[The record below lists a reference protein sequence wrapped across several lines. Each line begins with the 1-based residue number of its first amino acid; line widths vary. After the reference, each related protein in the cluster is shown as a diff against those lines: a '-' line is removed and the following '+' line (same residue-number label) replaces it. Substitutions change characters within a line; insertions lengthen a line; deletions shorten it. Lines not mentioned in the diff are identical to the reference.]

1 VDRYDSG
8 ARLQIQVL
16 AGFELGRLLPYF
28 MAQRTFTERAISAVV
43 VIPAAIMV
51 VTLAFLQYDWSS
63 RVSEAT
69 NQRLADSLQMSMIN
83 WHLDFFRGFSQ
94 ICLALG
100 IDPDETAPTDLQQLA
115 KSFVDWGGK
124 APYPDLVSGF
134 YIIPA
139 DTSRHASALRFVPVV
154 QRFAPV
160 ELPSQIASL
169 QKELETIPPGS
180 PVRGPG
186 NRADAYGAPL
196 DPSQTSGKTV
206 ERFYARGILMGW
218 SFDPELPALVH
229 PLFEPRS
236 KAQTQEQER
245 TPVEW
250 IVLQLN
256 SDVMRTHVLP
266 DLTQRYFQGTD
277 GLDFQVAVLAGTGT
291 RSVIYSSDPGFGSQT
306 VRDADGTMD
315 LFGRVQD
322 RSVGSPVHVF
332 HKPSLNKG
340 PAAAV
345 GVSWFPLV
353 VDVPADRDWQL
364 IVQHRRG
371 GPLGAFAGELRRR
384 DLMISFGVL
393 LLLVVSIAILM
404 MTSYRAQRLAKL
416 QMNFVTTISHELRTP
431 LTVISTAADNIAH
444 GVVDG
449 KQQLMHYGS
458 VIGAQARQLSEL
470 VEQVLLFAAG
480 RDGRLRY
487 RSSLV
492 MVSDIIELALAN
504 TSELVHAAQ
513 FTVERNIDSG
523 LPPVI
528 GDPFALSQ
536 CLQNLITNALKYGA
550 ESRWIGVRA
559 SCEEN
564 GALGRTIQISIS
576 DRGTGIAPSDMP
588 HIFEPFYRSPLV
600 AGTQIH
606 GTGLGLPL
614 AKSIAEAMNGDLTV
628 RSIPGEGST
637 FTLHLPVAVAS
648 TDSSQVQSAPAVV
661 QR

>member
-1 VDRYDSG
+1 
-8 ARLQIQVL
+8 
-16 AGFELGRLLPYF
+16 
-28 MAQRTFTERAISAVV
+28 MAKRTFTERAISAVV
-43 VIPAAIMV
+43 VIPAAIIV
-51 VTLAFLQYDWSS
+51 VTLAFLQYDWSN

-69 NQRLADSLQMSMIN
+69 SQRLADSLQMSMIN
-83 WHLDFFRGFSQ
+83 WHLDFFRDFSQ

-100 IDPDETAPTDLQQLA
+100 IDPDEAAPADLQQVA
-115 KSFVDWGGK
+115 KSFVDWEGR
-124 APYPDLVSGF
+124 APYPELVSGF

-139 DTSRHASALRFVPVV
+139 NRSRRASAQRFVPAD

-160 ELPSQIASL
+160 ELPLQIANL
-169 QKELETIPPGS
+169 QRELETVPVNS
-180 PVRGPG
+180 PVRGPAD
-186 NRADAYGAPL
+186 RADAYGAAS

-206 ERFYARGILMGW
+206 ERFYPGGILMGW

-229 PLFEPRS
+229 PLFGVRS
-236 KAQTQEQER
+236 KTPTAER
-245 TPVEW
+245 TPVKW

-256 SDVMRTHVLP
+256 SDVMRTRILP
-266 DLTQRYFQGTD
+266 DLAQKYFQGTD
-277 GLDFQVAVLAGTGT
+277 GLDFQLAVVADT
-291 RSVIYSSDPGFGSQT
+291 RTRNVIYSSDPGFGSQA

-322 RSVGSPVHVF
+322 QSVGSPVHVF

-340 PAAAV
+340 PAAAM

-353 VDVPADRDWQL
+353 VDAPADRDWQL

-393 LLLVVSIAILM
+393 LLLVISIAILV

-431 LTVISTAADNIAH
+431 LTVISTAADNITH

-449 KQQLMHYGS
+449 KQQLTQYGS
-458 VIGAQARQLSEL
+458 VIAAQARQLSEL

-480 RDGRLRY
+480 REGRQRYRLR
-487 RSSLV
+487 LV
-492 MVSDIIELALAN
+492 RVPQIIELALAN
-504 TSELVHAAQ
+504 TSELVHTAR
-513 FTVERNIDSG
+513 FTVEQNIEPG
-523 LPPVI
+523 LPVVI
-528 GDPFALSQ
+528 GDLFALSQ
-536 CLQNLITNALKYGA
+536 CLQNLITNVLKYGA

-564 GALGRTIQISIS
+564 GLVGREIRISIS
-576 DRGTGIAPSDMP
+576 DRGQGIASSDMP

-606 GTGLGLPL
+606 GTGLGLSL
-614 AKSIAEAMNGDLTV
+614 ARSIAEAMNGDLTV
-628 RSIPGEGST
+628 QSVPGKGST
-637 FTLHLPVAVAS
+637 FTLHLPVAE
-648 TDSSQVQSAPAVV
+648 APREGDERLTLPAGAHH
-661 QR
+661 